1 MAKSKKIFTISEALK
16 FVEDKFLRVTRMPE
30 LIGYRSTD
38 IIKSYKATISLCN
51 SLSIVFLQYDLFKE
65 AFLMLQKAV
74 QVDTELNKFG
84 SFEEK
89 LWQGR
94 LITYNSLALLFHK

>member
-1 MAKSKKIFTISEALK
+1 MAKSKKIFTISEALRH
-16 FVEDKFLRVTRMPE
+16 VDDKYMRISRIPD
-30 LIGYRSTD
+30 LIGYRSAD
-38 IIKSYKATISLCN
+38 LCKSYKNLISLCN

-74 QVDTELNKFG
+74 QTDLELSKIG
-84 SFEEK
+84 SNEDK

>member
-1 MAKSKKIFTISEALK
+1 MAKTKKVFTISESLK
-16 FVEDKFLRVTRMPE
+16 LVEDKFARVVRMPQ
-30 LIGYRSTD
+30 LIGYRSLD
-38 IIKSYKATISLCN
+38 ICKSYKNLISICN
-51 SLSIVFLQYDLFKE
+51 SLSIIFLQYDLFKE

-74 QVDTELNKFG
+74 QIDLELSKFG
-84 SFEEK
+84 SPEDK